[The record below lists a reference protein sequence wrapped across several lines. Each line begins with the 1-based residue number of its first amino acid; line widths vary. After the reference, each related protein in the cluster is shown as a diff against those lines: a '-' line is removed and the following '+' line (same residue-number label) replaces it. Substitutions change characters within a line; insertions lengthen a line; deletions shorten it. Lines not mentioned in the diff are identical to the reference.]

1 MSSFNFDKFDTEF
14 EMRQILRKVTDTLT
28 SLRTPD
34 DERLIPMEPGT
45 PLHDLLESLQVGT
58 AEAPPA
64 FDFEL
69 GEMITIE
76 EAGRRCQE
84 RVGADGR
91 IEPVNL
97 PEMLVTAGQRV
108 FFNTAM
114 RLPATYVE
122 ISRPEASDLGS
133 EVSVCHFLDG
143 PKTVIDW
150 SESLP
155 ELKRLAK
162 DRRYTTGMMKVAL
175 HRLVNRYCAEQ
186 SHLVSDLDANTM
198 ATYLL
203 TIEKNRD
210 KTAFRRKELYELTR
224 KPEMDLRAPLA
235 MARKLIDK
243 IYDPERPELATQRL
257 SLIHISEPTRPY

>member
-1 MSSFNFDKFDTEF
+1 
-14 EMRQILRKVTDTLT
+14 MRQILRKVTDTLT

-45 PLHDLLESLQVGT
+45 PLHDLMESLQVGT

-64 FDFEL
+64 FDFDL

-91 IEPVNL
+91 VEPVNL

-108 FFNTAM
+108 FFNTTM

-162 DRRYTTGMMKVAL
+162 DRRYTTNMMKVAL
-175 HRLVNRYCAEQ
+175 HRLVNQYSAKQ

-198 ATYLL
+198 EPIFSLL
-203 TIEKNRD
+203 
-210 KTAFRRKELYELTR
+210 RRTET
-224 KPEMDLRAPLA
+224 KPLSAGKSSMSSPGNLRWTLGHHWQW
-235 MARKLIDK
+235 
-243 IYDPERPELATQRL
+243 PEN
-257 SLIHISEPTRPY
+257 